1 MTIKQWNINIDEWV
15 SKLTQGTYL
24 LHCVKTNN
32 LSTHNITEKMNKQKL
47 RLNICQN
54 ENLMTDKK
62 GKISKSKGY
71 FRSTFHKQWT
81 AVTYNEGL
89 TLLSV
94 EILFCDHSN
103 KTSFDSTFARYITR
117 HYRSV
122 LVLGLE
128 KFVISPRTYFGSKGL
143 QSVTGNFWHVLDWV
157 YLWFKP
163 LVIY

>member
-1 MTIKQWNINIDEWV
+1 
-15 SKLTQGTYL
+15 
-24 LHCVKTNN
+24 
-32 LSTHNITEKMNKQKL
+32 MNKQKL
-47 RLNICQN
+47 LINVSQN
-54 ENLMTDKK
+54 ESLLTDKK

-71 FRSTFHKQWT
+71 FRSTSHRQWT
-81 AVTYNEGL
+81 AVTDNEGL

-143 QSVTGNFWHVLDWV
+143 HSVTGNFWHVLDWV
-157 YLWFKP
+157 YL
-163 LVIY
+163 